1 MKPASITII
10 LICAATG
17 LAWGIGRS
25 RAAQLQQQLADR
37 HQEEAALRHLQREHD
52 RLQRLQLSDEEL
64 ARLRLD
70 ADARVLASAALAK
83 PAETPPAPIRALEP
97 GTWAQAAAWKNCGR
111 ATPEAA
117 LETMLWASAGG
128 ELGELKGVLEFDDAS
143 RVHAAAMLANLPE
156 TDRRQYAT
164 PEDLLAL
171 VVAGNVPLD
180 SAQIVARQHVS
191 ENEVLEYMRLKDP
204 AGITRQVCLS
214 IHRTPD
220 GWKLRVPD
228 TTVEALTKLL
238 PPTTLTGH

>member
-1 MKPASITII
+1 MKTARIAII

-17 LAWGIGRS
+17 LGWGIERS
-25 RAAQLQQQLADR
+25 RVAQLHQQLADR
-37 HQEEAALRHLQREHD
+37 QREEATLRHLQREHD
-52 RLQRLQLSDEEL
+52 RLQSLQPTDWEL
-64 ARLRLD
+64 DHLRRDANAREL
-70 ADARVLASAALAK
+70 SAAAA
-83 PAETPPAPIRALEP
+83 PAQPIEPKPAPIPALEP

-143 RVHAAAMLANLPE
+143 RIHAAAMLANLPE
-156 TDRRQYAT
+156 IDRRQYTA

-191 ENEVLEYMRLKDP
+191 DNEVLAYVRLKDP
-204 AGITRQVCLS
+204 AGVTRQVCLTL
-214 IHRTPD
+214 HRAPD
-220 GWKLRVPD
+220 GWKLRVPGA
-228 TTVEALTKLL
+228 TVEALTEAASSTA
-238 PPTTLTGH
+238 PR